1 MPYCDHVISN
11 PFAMTTLIS
20 IKKDYSKYNYWKVLI
35 SWQGIAKFDHHW
47 KISINL
53 FKKFANIKVRIRSHF
68 HIYFG
73 KCKMFLEG
81 PKMMFIYAYNLNFN
95 YLRIE
100 ALSN

>member
-1 MPYCDHVISN
+1 MLYRDHVISN

-20 IKKDYSKYNYWKVLI
+20 IKEDYSKHNYFKVLI
-35 SWQGIAKFDHHW
+35 YWHVGC
-47 KISINL
+47 
-53 FKKFANIKVRIRSHF
+53 KKFANIKVRIRSHF
-68 HIYFG
+68 HTYFG
-73 KCKMFLEG
+73 KCKVFLEG

>member
-1 MPYCDHVISN
+1 MKIMPYRDHVISN

-20 IKKDYSKYNYWKVLI
+20 IKEDYSKHNYWKVLI
-35 SWQGIAKFDHHW
+35 SWQGKRVVC
-47 KISINL
+47 N
-53 FKKFANIKVRIRSHF
+53 KFANIKVRIRSHF
-68 HIYFG
+68 HTYFG

>member
-35 SWQGIAKFDHHW
+35 SVGC
-47 KISINL
+47 
-53 FKKFANIKVRIRSHF
+53 KKFANIKVRIRSHF

>member
-1 MPYCDHVISN
+1 MITGKSVGC
-11 PFAMTTLIS
+11 
-20 IKKDYSKYNYWKVLI
+20 
-35 SWQGIAKFDHHW
+35 
-47 KISINL
+47 
-53 FKKFANIKVRIRSHF
+53 KKFANIKVRIRSHF

-100 ALSN
+100 TLSN